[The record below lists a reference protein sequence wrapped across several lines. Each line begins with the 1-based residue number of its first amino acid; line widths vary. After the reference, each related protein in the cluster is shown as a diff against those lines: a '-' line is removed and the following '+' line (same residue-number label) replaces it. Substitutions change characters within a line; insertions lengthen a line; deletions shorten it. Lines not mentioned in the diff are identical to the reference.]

1 MNFSE
6 LVTKCILQIRNE
18 CQFFGALM
26 LFSEISESNSVETA
40 ATDGK
45 KVFINSKFL
54 LSLNSKEQ
62 NALLLHEILHMAL
75 LHVMRAGDRDG
86 TVWNIA
92 ADIVVNNLIKAN
104 TSFALP
110 KGAILDENFLDQS
123 VEFIYEKILKN
134 KNKYQLP
141 MADIIHSDESAVS
154 SMDTEEINEIQGYWK
169 DKIQILQNSNLSND
183 QNPGSLPLGLS
194 KEIETVLEPEVDWR
208 HALWKFVGK
217 TPADFDDLDRRF
229 IYRGLYLEGLMT
241 ESLEVNVCIDTSG
254 SISDSLLR
262 NFLAELKG
270 ILSSYSHIECKFFWA
285 DNNLYG
291 PYKLE
296 NIKELPEAQGFGGT
310 SFQPFFEYLKKNE
323 NGLLNSNQNVAIYF
337 TDGYGSFPKDSPY
350 PTMWLV
356 PTDCKESSEFPFGEV
371 IRISSEK

>member
-26 LFSEISESNSVETA
+26 LFAEISESNSVETA

-169 DKIQILQNSNLSND
+169 DKIQILQNSNLNTD

-270 ILSSYSHIECKFFWA
+270 ILSSYPHIECKFFWA
-285 DNNLYG
+285 DNDLYG

-323 NGLLNSNQNVAIYF
+323 NGLLSSNQNVAIYF